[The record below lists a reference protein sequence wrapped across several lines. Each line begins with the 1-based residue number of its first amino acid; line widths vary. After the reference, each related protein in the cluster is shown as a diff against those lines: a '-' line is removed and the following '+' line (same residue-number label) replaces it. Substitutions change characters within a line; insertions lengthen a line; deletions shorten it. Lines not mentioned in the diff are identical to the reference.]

1 MIYLK
6 DNKVNGNID
15 SILCELEH
23 NRWCRF
29 MIIEGYSY
37 DSELEKLT
45 KKRDAINKKHGC
57 LVPFDRLSDY
67 EKLKDLNVLKYIDN
81 ED

>member
-1 MIYLK
+1 MLMIWEVMKMSKLLNSVL
-6 DNKVNGNID
+6 D
-15 SILCELEH
+15 
-23 NRWCRF
+23 
-29 MIIEGYSY
+29 
-37 DSELEKLT
+37 KLT